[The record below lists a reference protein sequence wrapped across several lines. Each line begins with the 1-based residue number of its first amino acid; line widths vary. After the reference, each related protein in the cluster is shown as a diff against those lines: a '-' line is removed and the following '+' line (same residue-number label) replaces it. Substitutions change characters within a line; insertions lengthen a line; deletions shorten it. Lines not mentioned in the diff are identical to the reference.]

1 MSFRLDQIDGNKDF
15 PNLRNAPIVEAV
27 LHWQA
32 AASKELQIDQLRQE
46 LSHEFQDYELAPQ
59 QNIQAELK
67 GSKPGMQM
75 LHSTDWIGFRLTK
88 REAEKAAFVCQFKKD
103 GLIFSRLAPYHGW
116 RNFAKEGLRFWNS
129 FLSIA
134 EPKEIGVLTT
144 RYISQIPLKSV
155 DESTR
160 FVPLGR
166 KPLSCAGVS
175 PAGFFH
181 QDTMTLDEAPYTLN
195 VIRAVQPTGESLSL
209 IVDIAVST
217 SHSISDFEEV
227 EQKLEELRYIKNE
240 AFFDLMVDAE
250 KNFGGKE

>member
-1 MSFRLDQIDGNKDF
+1 M
-15 PNLRNAPIVEAV
+15 PNAPIVEAV

-32 AASKELQIDQLRQE
+32 AASRELHIDDLRQK
-46 LSHEFQDYELAPQ
+46 LSDEFSDYELAPQ

-67 GSKPGMQM
+67 GSQTGMQM
-75 LHSTDWIGFRLTK
+75 MHSTDWIGFRLTK
-88 REAEKAAFVCQFKKD
+88 KEAGKAAFVCQFKKD
-103 GLIFSRLAPYHGW
+103 GLVFSRLAPYLGW
-116 RNFAKEGLRFWNS
+116 GNFATEAMRFWRS
-129 FLSIA
+129 FLRIA

-144 RYISQIPLKSV
+144 RFISQIPVKSV
-155 DESTR
+155 EESAQ

-175 PAGFFH
+175 SSGFFH

-217 SHSISDFEEV
+217 SQSITDFGEV
-227 EQKLEELRYIKNE
+227 EQKLGEIRSIKNE

-250 KNFGGKE
+250 TNFGGKE